1 MIYVVKIPLT
11 RKMSP
16 IQFVV
21 SDKPSESWYE
31 EALWHYNHARAHDGL
46 PPVKIF
52 PPGTTHEPFTLPQT
66 QTYA

>member
-1 MIYVVKIPLT
+1 MTYIVNFPVT

-21 SDKPSESWYE
+21 SDKPFETWRE

-52 PPGTTHEPFTLPQT
+52 PRGTTHAPSTLPQT
-66 QTYA
+66 PTYA

>member
-1 MIYVVKIPLT
+1 MTYVVNFPLT

-31 EALWHYNHARAHDGL
+31 KALGHYNHARSHDGL
-46 PPVKIF
+46 PPL
-52 PPGTTHEPFTLPQT
+52 EALPQGATKAEFKLT
-66 QTYA
+66 QPC